1 MHNNTFSL
9 NATLI
14 FLRILRRTGLLK
26 YLNITLRLNQP
37 GGRLR
42 VPLMGTVGFEHFS
55 KEKEMWMRSLLNVF
69 YNVTRGAGVFVDVGA
84 NIGQTLLKV
93 KAVNRHWEYLGFEPN
108 PNCLRYLQVLINKNG
123 FSNTT
128 LLPFG
133 LSDETRNGNL
143 DLFSASAVDTYASI
157 VPGFRSKVVRSID
170 IAIINGKEVFENF
183 KKPVAVLKVDV
194 EGGELEVIRGLKSMI
209 GADQPFIICEVL
221 PVYDASNQVRLGR
234 QLALE
239 KLMDDLNYD
248 KFRVTSEGK
257 LIPCREIGIHADLDQ
272 VNYLFAPRKASEVL
286 NRNFEVLR

>member
-1 MHNNTFSL
+1 MHSHAFSQ
-9 NATLI
+9 NVTLTL
-14 FLRILRRTGLLK
+14 LRVLQRVGLLK
-26 YLNITLRLNQP
+26 YLAITLPLNQQ
-37 GGRLR
+37 GVRLKI
-42 VPLMGTVGFEHFS
+42 PLIGPVGFDHFS
-55 KEKEMWMRSLLNVF
+55 PEKETWMRSLLNAF
-69 YNVTRGAGVFVDVGA
+69 YRITGGTGVFVDVGA

-133 LSDETRNGNL
+133 LSDETRLGHL

-157 VPGFRSKVVRSID
+157 VPGFRSRVVRSID
-170 IAIINGKEVFENF
+170 IAIINGKEFFENF
-183 KKPVAVLKVDV
+183 KKPVTVLKVDV
-194 EGGELEVIRGLKSMI
+194 EGGELEVIRGLRSMI
-209 GADQPFIICEVL
+209 GAHHPFIICEVL
-221 PVYDASNQVRLGR
+221 PVYEASNQVRLGR

-239 KLMDDLNYD
+239 KLMDDLNYV
-248 KFRVTSEGK
+248 KFRVTAEGK

-272 VNYLFAPRKASEVL
+272 VNYLFAPRKEDEVI